1 MNDPASPAAL
11 LADTYDRIAR
21 TRMDGVA
28 LLNPALRVEAV
39 DFAPWSHHWL
49 GVLITPWF
57 MNLVL
62 LPREAEQWHS
72 VRMGETVNY
81 TFPAGVFGFI
91 AAVEPPVGKMQ
102 ACSLFSPMFE
112 FADQETARIAA
123 SAARAAL
130 FDAAHREAPPEPVEA
145 RAPGAPMSKREFL
158 RLPAHEPAALPE
170 DGR

>member
-11 LADTYDRIAR
+11 LRDTYAQIRR

-28 LLNPALRVEAV
+28 LLNPALEVEAI

-49 GVLITPWF
+49 GVLVTPWF

-62 LPREAEQWHS
+62 LPRERERWHS
-72 VRMGETVNY
+72 VRVSETVSY

-91 AAVEPPVGKMQ
+91 AASEPPVGEMH

-112 FADQETARIAA
+112 FADQETARVAA

-130 FDAAHREAPPEPVEA
+130 FDAEHRDPVPETERPA
-145 RAPGAPMSKREFL
+145 GASMSKREFL
-158 RLPAHEPAALPE
+158 RLPDHEPR
-170 DGR
+170 G